1 MVRRILLTA
10 AVGIL
15 VVPAALQAQQGV
27 VQATA
32 VVAEHIA
39 VTGSGGLEFGELTRG
54 VDAVISATAGAV
66 RTLEYNLDVDVAFT
80 STNQLE
86 SGDGDVL
93 PITYYCAHRTGAGA
107 WQGEENECSNG
118 FDLMV
123 GPATTTTTL
132 GFGARILSTHID
144 AARAG
149 VYTGTLNIW
158 VTAR

>member
-15 VVPAALQAQQGV
+15 IVPAALQAQQGV

-32 VVAEHIA
+32 LVTEHIA
-39 VTGSGGLEFGELTRG
+39 VTGSGGLEFGELSRG
-54 VDAVISATAGAV
+54 ADAVISATAGVV
-66 RTLEYNLDVDVAFT
+66 RTLEYNLDVDVTFT
-80 STNQLE
+80 SSNELVSTA
-86 SGDGDVL
+86 GDLL
-93 PITYYCAHRTGAGA
+93 PITYYCAHRTGAAA

-118 FDLMV
+118 FELMV
-123 GPATTTTTL
+123 GPGTTTTTL

-149 VYTGTLNIW
+149 TYTGTLNIW
-158 VTAR
+158 VVAR